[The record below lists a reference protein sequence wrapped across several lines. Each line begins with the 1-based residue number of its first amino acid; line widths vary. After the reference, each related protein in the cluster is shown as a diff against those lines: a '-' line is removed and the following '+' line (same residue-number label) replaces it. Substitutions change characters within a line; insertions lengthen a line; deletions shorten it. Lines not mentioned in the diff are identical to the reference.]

1 MNLPDA
7 SRQSHLNWH
16 TFRLPTPPSEF
27 YRCPVTNRLKKTKPY
42 RHDVEDWCMANIKGQ
57 WSESRPEGGN
67 VHVFKIKEKADAM
80 MFKLTW
86 SLETVKPSFA

>member
-1 MNLPDA
+1 
-7 SRQSHLNWH
+7 
-16 TFRLPTPPSEF
+16 
-27 YRCPVTNRLKKTKPY
+27 
-42 RHDVEDWCMANIKGQ
+42 MANVKGQ